1 MRRDANRRLGFT
13 LIELLVVIAIIALL
27 IGILLPALGKAR
39 QAARVTM
46 SLANLRSLGQ
56 VQATYQA
63 EAKGSFAVTLAGMNG
78 IWGANRW
85 YDAQPVGSSYIWRFD
100 GTGGDITLWH
110 SEWYAA
116 HWFSFTAAWLDG
128 NNNYGNPIQ
137 FSPAD
142 KAALNLFRELFTLSS
157 ASGIGADEWIW
168 PGSYWMSPTFWFSS
182 QRYSGDIRAALNN
195 PKPGQNQEYFKVA
208 KIDDIFQPSNKV
220 LLMERADFSKDS
232 RIETLPTG
240 SVRKNRSPQWNNPGA
255 RPGVALADGSV
266 TRPNMATITERALK
280 SNPNTEEQ
288 RMFSPSGTFKY
299 IDHYR
304 LSDVRS
310 GYGLYNWG
318 IETGKAEGTDG
329 VGGGLYPA
337 FFWATKDGVKGRD
350 FTN

>member
-1 MRRDANRRLGFT
+1 MASRPHRVVAFT

-46 SLANLRSLGQ
+46 SMANLRSLGQ
-56 VQATYQA
+56 IQATYQG
-63 EAKGSFAVTLAGMNG
+63 EAKGQFAVTLFGRRVTG
-78 IWGANRW
+78 QPFQW
-85 YDAQPVGSSYIWRFD
+85 YDAQPVNSNFYWRFD
-100 GTGGDITLWH
+100 GTGQDVNLWH

-128 NNNYGNPIQ
+128 NNNYGNPVQ

-142 KAALNLFRELFTLSS
+142 KAALNLYRELYTLS
-157 ASGIGADEWIW
+157 AAQGIGADEWIW
-168 PGSYWMSPTFWFSS
+168 PGSYWMSPTFWFKPE
-182 QRYSGDIRAALNN
+182 RYSGDVRAALSP
-195 PKPGQNQEYFKVA
+195 PKPDEYQAYFKVA
-208 KIDDIFQPSNKV
+208 KVDDVFQPSNKV

-232 RIETLPTG
+232 RTEILPT
-240 SVRKNRSPQWNNPGA
+240 STIKKNRSPQWNNPGA
-255 RPGVALADGSV
+255 RPGVAMADGSC

-280 SNPNTEEQ
+280 TNPNTDEQ
-288 RMFSPSGTFKY
+288 RMYSPSGVWKY
-299 IDHYR
+299 IDHFR

-318 IETGKAEGTDG
+318 IETGKAEDSTG
-329 VGGGLYPA
+329 VGGGSYPA